1 MRSRHWR
8 RTRLAEADVILLPQI
23 EALERASGHVSLSFV
38 VPRTLAYFEGHFPG
52 CPVLPGVVQVGWA
65 IEFARRHI
73 PFTGVFRSLAA
84 VKFMR
89 VVHPDDAVALRLV
102 PDGERRELM
111 FEYRRAG
118 DPCSSGRILFH

>member
-1 MRSRHWR
+1 M
-8 RTRLAEADVILLPQI
+8 ILLPEI
-23 EALERASGHVSLSFV
+23 EALERSSGQLSLRFV
-38 VPRTLAYFEGHFPG
+38 VPVTLAYFEGHFPG

-73 PFTGVFRSLAA
+73 PFSGAFRSLAA

-89 VVHPDDAVALRLV
+89 VVHPNDAVALRLV
-102 PDGERRELM
+102 PDAERRELM

-118 DPCSSGRILFH
+118 DACSSGRILFH